1 MHGKLAI
8 RKFAL
13 DFGLAVGGV
22 LGKAWNAPCAPT
34 HSTHDALAIKAETL
48 GAKLRNSALPA
59 LDARSERVF
68 SPLLRELIEMRFRQ
82 DRRCQEVTRAVS
94 PPPSGRLRRS
104 KPASPRPR
112 SPFAT
117 N

>member
-8 RKFAL
+8 RKSAL

-34 HSTHDALAIKAETL
+34 HSTRDALAITAETL
-48 GAKLRNSALPA
+48 RAKLRNSALPA
-59 LDARSERVF
+59 WTLGASAVF

-82 DRRCQEVTRAVS
+82 DRPCQVTPAVS